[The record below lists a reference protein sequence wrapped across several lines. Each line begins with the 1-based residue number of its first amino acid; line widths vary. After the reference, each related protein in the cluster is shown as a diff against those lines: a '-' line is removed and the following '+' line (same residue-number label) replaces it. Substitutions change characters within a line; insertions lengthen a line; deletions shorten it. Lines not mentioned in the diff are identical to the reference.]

1 MKIFAIIPV
10 HNRKEITRNCLNR
23 LVNQTTDNL
32 SVVVVDDG
40 SQDGTSE
47 MILQEYPHVVLL
59 NGDGNLW
66 WTGAMNKGI
75 EYVLNVCEPK
85 DYVLAINDDLSVPD
99 DYLENLSASIER
111 FPISLIGSVI
121 VNIKDRDTVLSGSIK
136 INWWTAKR
144 ANVDAGK
151 KITSFPKGYSAETSV
166 LTGRGVLIPVEV
178 LETVG
183 FYNESHYKQYS
194 DTELTKRAEK
204 AGYKLV
210 ISYDSIVYSKPLKTN
225 NIIIDGTYKITDFW
239 KYFFNDHSNTNLKFR
254 FWFAYDTANNF
265 FQGTIFLLCDLARI
279 TFHFFKLLKI

>member
-10 HNRKEITRNCLNR
+10 HNRKEITRNNLNCLH
-23 LVNQTTDNL
+23 NQTKNIL

-47 MILQEYPHVVLL
+47 MILKEYPNVVLL

-75 EYVLNVCEPK
+75 EYVLNVCEPE
-85 DYVLAINDDLSVPD
+85 DYILALNDDLTIPNDFVDNISNATKMHP
-99 DYLENLSASIER
+99 N
-111 FPISLIGSVI
+111 SLIGSVI
-121 VNIKDRDTVLSGSIK
+121 VDANDKENILSGCTK

-144 ANVDAGK
+144 SNIDTGK

-166 LTGRGVLIPVEV
+166 LTGRGVLIPVTAFR
-178 LETVG
+178 TVG
-183 FYNESHYKQYS
+183 LYNNLHYKQYS

-204 AGYKLV
+204 AGYKLT
-210 ISYDSIVYSKPLKTN
+210 ISYDSIVYSQPIKTN
-225 NIIIDGTYKITDFW
+225 NIMVNSAYKINDFW
-239 KYFFNDHSNTNLKFR
+239 KYFFDDHSNTNLKFR

-279 TFHFFKLLKI
+279 TFHFFKHLKI